1 MHEDGKRDA
10 FDKLVAGLNTEDRN
24 IMLSKLNANKTQTV
38 KFVNTEVYEQKD
50 DTRLSLRLKNESVF
64 YKFLLW
70 LRSLFSKEK
79 IEELYSEDLISKIAK
94 SVDREFPHLIH
105 HQQNVL
111 DSIFYE
117 RLKALKDC
125 ADFFKPYFAL
135 IEDSIG
141 DFYVF
146 LSSFVTPQIAD
157 EINSKADPFTLPFSK
172 VPSNEVKKDLVIK
185 MDKVLKDMAP
195 TTKNSLYTAISSTNW
210 LMQFTKLPFLH
221 FLSQFTNISGDAYT
235 CPYSNARNDF
245 IHFAK
250 VFTNVLTVE
259 NNVLEAIFLFSQR
272 KNITDNA
279 QEKDIDK
286 AVNEFL
292 SKTNMHFST
301 IQMFIS
307 GVPIVKLGKII
318 NRDVTWSP
326 ENMEGAEAWF
336 PSFRNQWHKI
346 IDIRWNDW
354 QRERKKS
361 MLSDDLKNDFMLDGF
376 PVMQYKPWE
385 LLWTRVP
392 FSCELTG
399 GFLSWF
405 ALEKFPKIIPDLN
418 TLMMEGVFV
427 NNENR
432 NEYSEALSEFIACN
446 NQMQDLLHRLSE
458 EGEYGQKF
466 IEFSESKVRSF
477 QTQNQIDSMMS
488 TTESEIRDVLKR
500 FCKTCRTIELIFHGI
515 FDDEKDGVHE
525 TLQNYSTI
533 KGSHN
538 RQYRENLGK
547 IRKILKSATFYIAEL
562 EPIDNATMNE

>member
-38 KFVNTEVYEQKD
+38 KFVNTEVYEQKE

-79 IEELYSEDLISKIAK
+79 IEELYSEDLIAKIAK

-405 ALEKFPKIIPDLN
+405 ALEKFPKIITDLN

-533 KGSHN
+533 KGPHN

>member
-79 IEELYSEDLISKIAK
+79 IEELYSEDLIAKIAK

-125 ADFFKPYFAL
+125 ADFFKPYFTL
-135 IEDSIG
+135 IEDSLG

-533 KGSHN
+533 KGPHN

>member
-38 KFVNTEVYEQKD
+38 KFVNTEVYEQKE

-79 IEELYSEDLISKIAK
+79 IEELYSEDLIAKIAK

-135 IEDSIG
+135 IEDFLG

-533 KGSHN
+533 KGPHN

>member
-38 KFVNTEVYEQKD
+38 KFVNTEVYEQKE

-79 IEELYSEDLISKIAK
+79 IEELYSEDLIAKIAK

-195 TTKNSLYTAISSTNW
+195 TTKNSLYAAISSTNW

-235 CPYSNARNDF
+235 CPYSNARNDY
-245 IHFAK
+245 IYFAK

-458 EGEYGQKF
+458 DGEYGQKF

-533 KGSHN
+533 KGPHN

>member
-38 KFVNTEVYEQKD
+38 KFVNTEVYEQKE

-79 IEELYSEDLISKIAK
+79 IEELYSEDLIAKIAK

-135 IEDSIG
+135 IEDSLG

-272 KNITDNA
+272 KNITDNT

>member
-38 KFVNTEVYEQKD
+38 KFVNTEVYEQKE

-79 IEELYSEDLISKIAK
+79 IEELYSEDLIAKIAK

-458 EGEYGQKF
+458 DGEYGQKF

-515 FDDEKDGVHE
+515 FDDDKDGVHE

-533 KGSHN
+533 KGPHN

>member
-1 MHEDGKRDA
+1 MHADGKRDA
-10 FDKLVAGLNTEDRN
+10 FDRLVAGLNTEDRN

-38 KFVNTEVYEQKD
+38 KFVNTEVYEPKD

-64 YKFLLW
+64 YRFFLW

-79 IEELYSEDLISKIAK
+79 PEELYSEDLISKIAR
-94 SVDREFPHLIH
+94 SVDRDFPHLIH
-105 HQQNVL
+105 HQQSVL

-117 RLKALKDC
+117 RLKALKES

-135 IEDSIG
+135 IEDSLG

-157 EINSKADPFTLPFSK
+157 EINSNADPFTLPFSK
-172 VPSNEVKKDLVIK
+172 VPSNEVKKDLIIK
-185 MDKVLKDMAP
+185 MDKILKEMAP
-195 TTKNSLYTAISSTNW
+195 TTKNSLYAAISSTNW

-221 FLSQFTNISGDAYT
+221 FLSQFTNITGDAYT
-235 CPYSNARNDF
+235 CPYSNARNDY
-245 IHFAK
+245 IYFAK

-272 KNITDNA
+272 KNITDNT

-286 AVNEFL
+286 AVYEFL

-307 GVPIVKLGKII
+307 GIPIVKIGKII
-318 NRDVTWSP
+318 NRDVAWSP

-361 MLSDDLKNDFMLDGF
+361 MLADDLRNDFMLDGF
-376 PVMQYKPWE
+376 PVMKFKPWD

-432 NEYSEALSEFIACN
+432 NEYSEALSGFIACN
-446 NQMQDLLHRLSE
+446 NQMQDLLQRLSE
-458 EGEYGQKF
+458 DGEYGQKF

-477 QTQNQIDSMMS
+477 QIQNQIDSMMS

-515 FDDEKDGVHE
+515 FDDDKDGVHE

-533 KGSHN
+533 KGPHN

>member
-38 KFVNTEVYEQKD
+38 KFVNTEVYEQKE

-79 IEELYSEDLISKIAK
+79 IEELYSEDLIAKIAK

-195 TTKNSLYTAISSTNW
+195 TTKNSLYAAISSTNW